1 MLAKKRL
8 HIQPANRGL
17 SVQLSRAEALQ
28 RENGNLRRG
37 LSEAQQSLVKQVP
50 LAFDH
55 TEGAALEEDD
65 PLEAVDCM
73 LQLSDHASLALVAF
87 EVCLCFSMLQCN
99 NDKNALTKK
108 APTHYLQ
115 SSSTYYYSSSVCKT

>member
-1 MLAKKRL
+1 M
-8 HIQPANRGL
+8 
-17 SVQLSRAEALQ
+17 QLTRAEALQ

-87 EVCLCFSMLQCN
+87 EVCSMRIY
-99 NDKNALTKK
+99 
-108 APTHYLQ
+108 APMQ
-115 SSSTYYYSSSVCKT
+115 Q